1 MHSKKARNLRKNM
14 TEFEQKLWQYL
25 RDRRFC
31 NAKFRRQVPMQNYIA
46 DFICYEKRIVIELD
60 GSGHLEQKQYEYD
73 RKRDDF
79 FIQQGYTVLRFYNN
93 ELSNNFEGVMDTIYK
108 AVNCSPSPLIPLPQG
123 AREKNPN

>member
-1 MHSKKARNLRKNM
+1 MSKNFGNIYV
-14 TEFEQKLWQYL
+14 TEDF
-25 RDRRFC
+25 
-31 NAKFRRQVPMQNYIA
+31 VMQNYIA

-108 AVNCSPSPLIPLPQG
+108 AVN
-123 AREKNPN
+123 